1 MEQIKEILKSLF
13 DSLPPAYRPVG
24 ILVGAI
30 LAGLVVQH
38 LILLTIGKIEKRKWT
53 FVDHFSMTAYLKGP
67 VKLLIP
73 LFFVRFTVPFITV
86 PEGFE
91 DFLKDFLSLFLIG
104 IGAWLLA
111 RALDLGEA
119 LFLSFYKVDVEDNLE
134 ARKVHTQVRYIKRV
148 GVVAIIILAVGSMLM
163 LFEKVRQFGVGI
175 MTSAG
180 IAGIVIGLAAQ
191 KSIANLLT
199 GVQIAVTQPI
209 RLDDVVIVENE
220 WGWIEEITSTYVVV
234 RLWDLRRLIVPL
246 TYFTEKPFQ
255 NWTRTSANII
265 GSVFIYVDYSTPL
278 EEIRSELH
286 RILKKSEL
294 WDRRTWVLQ
303 VTNSTEKT
311 MELRAL
317 MSAKNAP
324 RAWDLRCE
332 VREKLIVWLQKNYPS
347 SLPRFR
353 VETEAIKVAPNDGVG
368 L

>member
-1 MEQIKEILKSLF
+1 
-13 DSLPPAYRPVG
+13 
-24 ILVGAI
+24 
-30 LAGLVVQH
+30 
-38 LILLTIGKIEKRKWT
+38 
-53 FVDHFSMTAYLKGP
+53 
-67 VKLLIP
+67 LIP
-73 LFFVRFTVPFITV
+73 VVFVRFALPLISV
-86 PEGFE
+86 PEGLG
-91 DFLKDFLSLFLIG
+91 DLLKDALSLLLIG
-104 IGAWLLA
+104 SGAWLFVRCVDMA
-111 RALDLGEA
+111 EA
-119 LFLSFYKVDVEDNLE
+119 LFLGLYKVDVEDNLE
-134 ARKVHTQVRYIKRV
+134 ARKIHTQVRYIKRV
-148 GVVAIIILAVGSMLM
+148 FVIAILFLATGSMLM
-163 LFEKVRQFGVGI
+163 MFEKVRQFGVGI

-265 GSVFIYVDYSTPL
+265 GSVFIYLDYGAPI
-278 EEIRSELH
+278 EEIRNELH
-286 RILKKSEL
+286 RILRNSEL
-294 WDRRTWVLQ
+294 WDQKTWVLQ

-332 VREKLIVWLQKNYPS
+332 VREKLIVWLQRNYPS

-353 VETEAIKVAPNDGVG
+353 VETERKSTEGENMARSFGEKT
-368 L
+368 